1 ERLLRE
7 GLEVGG
13 DGGLAHVHGG
23 DDLTDVHRHAAAG
36 QQRDDLNPGRVSERL
51 EPRGVLGRG
60 GPVERL
66 SGLIHRSSTIPD
78 ERPERKGPGATGPR
92 GPRGRGLGGG
102 YRGGSPISA
111 PRLARAWV
119 RAR

>member
-13 DGGLAHVHGG
+13 DGGLGQVHGG

-66 SGLIHRSSTIPD
+66 SRLIHRSSTIPD
-78 ERPERKGPGATGPR
+78 ERPERKVPAPRAR
-92 GPRGRGLGGG
+92 GPGLGGG

-111 PRLARAWV
+111 PRLARAWG